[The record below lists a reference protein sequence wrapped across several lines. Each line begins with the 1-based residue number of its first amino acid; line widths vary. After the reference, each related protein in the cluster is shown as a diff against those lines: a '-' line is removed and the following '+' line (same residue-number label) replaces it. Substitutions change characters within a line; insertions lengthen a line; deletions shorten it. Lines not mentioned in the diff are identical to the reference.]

1 MPTKM
6 DVPTAIDEVIRELE
20 KLLGKCWFS
29 AQVTPVMRA
38 AKKAKALA
46 ANDYKTLWEMER
58 EDAAAATKRAEE
70 LNALYQEERA
80 ESMRLYRRLL
90 EYEGEE
96 PRAESAKAGAELSE
110 APTAADIWLRLAARN
125 PSLACEAPGAT
136 VTDNLYD

>member
-1 MPTKM
+1 M
-6 DVPTAIDEVIRELE
+6 DVPAAIDEVIRELE

-90 EYEGEE
+90 QYEGEE
-96 PRAESAKAGAELSE
+96 PRAESAKAGAEPS
-110 APTAADIWLRLAARN
+110 PADIWLRLAARN

>member
-1 MPTKM
+1 M

-29 AQVTPVMRA
+29 GHVTPVMRA

-46 ANDYKTLWEMER
+46 AGDYKTLWEMER
-58 EDAAAATKRAEE
+58 EDAAAATKKAEE
-70 LNALYQEERA
+70 VNALYQEERA

-90 EYEGEE
+90 QYEGEE
-96 PRAESAKAGAELSE
+96 PRAEFAKAGAEPSE
-110 APTAADIWLRLAARN
+110 APTPADIWLRLAARN

-136 VTDNLYD
+136 ADDLYD